1 MILEWM
7 HVLNIFPDS
16 CFLFWAKLSEAE
28 ANYIKAEKPKQPVL
42 DAFEPYL
49 GLLFGLVRGADE
61 GSNQLLPHSC

>member
-1 MILEWM
+1 MILDWM

-42 DAFEPYL
+42 DAF
-49 GLLFGLVRGADE
+49 
-61 GSNQLLPHSC
+61 